1 MKMTSSLDI
10 SERLADAV
18 RIEVAERFFGAR
30 KDLEDQIQ
38 AFNRLVAKFKDAQ
51 PPVSG
56 WGALLRFVT
65 LSDEIYARFWD
76 ALGSSGTVF
85 KGSGSYPK
93 ALLPSKI
100 PHGFTTGGTL
110 AKLWLWVY
118 EGLETAVR
126 HYNDGE
132 EMDRHNSCSDEV
144 PDLSY
149 RCLREMCRFLNE
161 QVDRINTDLSANH
174 TLEFIK
180 NLDIERS
187 GAECNI
193 GGMGTMA
200 AGGLDQRLAF
210 CHVDFDAL
218 DLPVYPELP
227 RVGAVKDRIR
237 QLARQTAA
245 ARKDEV
251 KRMIRQLELATA
263 R

>member
-1 MKMTSSLDI
+1 MKSSLDI
-10 SERLADAV
+10 SEKLADAV

-38 AFNRLVAKFKDAQ
+38 AFNRLVANFKTSQ
-51 PPVSG
+51 PPVSD

-65 LSDEIYARFWD
+65 MSDEIYERFWAAVGISGD
-76 ALGSSGTVF
+76 AF
-85 KGSGSYPK
+85 KGPGTYTK
-93 ALLPSKI
+93 NLLPARI

-110 AKLWLWVY
+110 AKIWHWVY
-118 EGLETAVR
+118 EGLEKAVR

-132 EMDRHNSCSDEV
+132 EMDRQKSCSEEMQ
-144 PDLSY
+144 DLSY
-149 RCLREMCRFLNE
+149 RCLQEMSRYLNE

-180 NLDIERS
+180 NLDTERA
-187 GAECNI
+187 GTECSL
-193 GGMGTMA
+193 GGMGTMV

-218 DLPVYPELP
+218 DLPKYPELP
-227 RVGAVKDRIR
+227 RIIDVWNRLSP
-237 QLARQTAA
+237 LAKQTASDH
-245 ARKDEV
+245 KDKV
-251 KRMIRQLELATA
+251 KRMIRQLEQSIP